1 MGGFMYIS
9 KYTDS
14 TMITLLHVLHP
25 LRKVWLTCSNLH
37 TFPKIQDGVQNGRH
51 FDQIL
56 FLKITFAFNIKT
68 GRVWYHFK
76 GNWIFF
82 KMIPLWWT
90 LWWLMAHFY
99 PQMLFLTK
107 FSKKQYL
114 LKFWICSCY
123 KIRLKCWFIT
133 FVKVAL
139 IWKNIVLKLWVQTC
153 NNNNVI

>member
-14 TMITLLHVLHP
+14 TMIKLLHVLP
-25 LRKVWLTCSNLH
+25 PVWVTCPNLH
-37 TFPKIQDGVQNGRH
+37 TFPKIQDDVQNGRH

-56 FLKITFAFNIKT
+56 FFKITFAFNIKT

-76 GNWIFF
+76 GNWIFLQDDTRLMDF
-82 KMIPLWWT
+82 MMINGT
-90 LWWLMAHFY
+90 
-99 PQMLFLTK
+99 FLPKNVIFNKIFQKTV
-107 FSKKQYL
+107 FAT
-114 LKFWICSCY
+114 KFWICSCY

-139 IWKNIVLKLWVQTC
+139 IWTNIVLKLWVQTC